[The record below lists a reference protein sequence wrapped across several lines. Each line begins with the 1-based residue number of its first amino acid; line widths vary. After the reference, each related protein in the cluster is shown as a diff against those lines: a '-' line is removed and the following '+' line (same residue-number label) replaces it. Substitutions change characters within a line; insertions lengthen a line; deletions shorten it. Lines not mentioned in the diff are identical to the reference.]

1 MSGAK
6 CVPLPRGTVI
16 TVSKAAELGDVSDDT
31 VRRRARE
38 FGLGA
43 QPGGKGKWRIS
54 YPAWSAHLAD
64 DWPALDAMRAGRFDD
79 PNVKPYLVGRFE
91 AGARS

>member
-1 MSGAK
+1 MTE

-16 TVSKAAELGDVSDDT
+16 TVSEAAALAGVSDDT

-54 YPAWSAHLAD
+54 FPAWSAHLVAD
-64 DWPALDAMRAGRFDD
+64 LAAIEEMRLGRFDH
-79 PNVKPYLVGRFE
+79 PSVMKYLVGRFD